1 MNISSR
7 LGVPNPLGGKM
18 TDHPAQEPEEIED
31 PAADEGLDSQA
42 QELLDTD
49 SATAEYVDA
58 PNGTKE
64 VLPWSS
70 SPQQD

>member
-1 MNISSR
+1 
-7 LGVPNPLGGKM
+7 M
-18 TDHPAQEPEEIED
+18 TNEPEEIED
-31 PAADEGLDSQA
+31 PPADEGLDSQA

-49 SATAEYVDA
+49 SDTAEFVDA
-58 PNGTKE
+58 PNGTEE